1 VIAAHCRAAEA
12 GIDSTEAERRLNQR
26 RSQAA
31 FSSAGRG
38 IPGGKV
44 MSKLTILVGCGGLSV
59 ALLCG
64 CMDSLENQTK
74 KSPNSIIGK
83 KTDKI
88 EKFDPKAPQEV
99 SDSKVH
105 ANDPIL
111 APLQAYGPI
120 MEQISKLNVD
130 YAVRLFEA
138 ENGRYPKDYDEFMS
152 RVIKANQIKLPVLPA
167 GARYAYDEQNHKLEV
182 VRAPERPAVGNAPGV
197 QPAPGG

>member
-1 VIAAHCRAAEA
+1 
-12 GIDSTEAERRLNQR
+12 
-26 RSQAA
+26 
-31 FSSAGRG
+31 
-38 IPGGKV
+38 
-44 MSKLTILVGCGGLSV
+44 MSKLATVVGCGGLSV

-83 KTDKI
+83 TTDKI
-88 EKFDPKAPQEV
+88 EKFDPNAPQQV
-99 SDSKVH
+99 HDGKVR
-105 ANDPIL
+105 ANDPVL

-120 MEQISKLNVD
+120 MEKISTLNVD

-138 ENGRYPKDYDEFMS
+138 ENGRYPKDYDEFMA

-167 GARYAYDEQNHKLEV
+167 GARYAYDEQSHTLKV
-182 VRAPERPAVGNAPGV
+182 VSAPERPAIGNAPGV